1 VSLAP
6 TRSSVDPLDRD
17 RQKERQ
23 LLFAES
29 HGLVLVHSSGGSW
42 LEHAVATSYNDRQ
55 LLLQRQRNLP
65 WAILDRVGQK
75 PPIADDY
82 DVPCVPARAE
92 GWQHELL
99 VTLGLANPDAEPAA

>member
-1 VSLAP
+1 VSCGYTGVCQP
-6 TRSSVDPLDRD
+6 WQTVPIGEGCVDDGACAD
-17 RQKERQ
+17 
-23 LLFAES
+23 
-29 HGLVLVHSSGGSW
+29 GGQCN
-42 LEHAVATSYNDRQ
+42 VI
-55 LLLQRQRNLP
+55 P
-65 WAILDRVGQK
+65 